1 MDFIFEFIIEMY
13 MELMFLIVP
22 ENISKKRAKIDAI
35 ILAVVMII
43 IVFALFIWGVILL
56 EEKNSSKG
64 FIPICIAVAISLI
77 QIIAGFILYKKKS

>member
-1 MDFIFEFIIEMY
+1 
-13 MELMFLIVP
+13 
-22 ENISKKRAKIDAI
+22 
-35 ILAVVMII
+35 MII